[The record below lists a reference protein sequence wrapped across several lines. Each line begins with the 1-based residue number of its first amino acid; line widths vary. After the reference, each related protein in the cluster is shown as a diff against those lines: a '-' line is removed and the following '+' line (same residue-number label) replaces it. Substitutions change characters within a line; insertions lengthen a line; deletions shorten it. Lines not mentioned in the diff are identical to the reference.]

1 MQDQG
6 GRATEMKAVGSFVLH
21 QVMPS
26 ASSEACITYPR
37 LHGQAAWVWIVAPC
51 LQLCHLGQAPLPLCA
66 CLPNFIMRVM
76 IVSTSQGCREAD
88 MSDWVSVLTSAQETV
103 SP

>member
-26 ASSEACITYPR
+26 ASSSEACITYPR
-37 LHGQAAWVWIVAPC
+37 LHGQAAWVWIVAPSYSC
-51 LQLCHLGQAPLPLCA
+51 VTLGKFLYL
-66 CLPNFIMRVM
+66 
-76 IVSTSQGCREAD
+76 
-88 MSDWVSVLTSAQETV
+88 SVPV
-103 SP
+103 SPTL